1 MVVGEKNHP
10 LYRKHRCWILFKGH
24 LCKTGDDVFKHDK
37 TRGYWSLIMQN
48 QRWIDK
54 DRLLL
59 NGSFQYLV
67 YEHKQEPSITLKPQ
81 NLIEPSHKSKNKI
94 GAWVPFCTGFKKKGK
109 SLQASNKIGKTF
121 NPHWSF
127 MLFLAPTAASETCWI
142 TSNQWGNNK
151 IKNRNHTF
159 SCWRNSKRFVLLM
172 WIHNPAAE
180 VRLDIV

>member
-1 MVVGEKNHP
+1 MNEMHTEQQFIRNTSRIVSLKCINIMHYVTMVVGEKNHP

-94 GAWVPFCTGFKKKGK
+94 GAWVPFCTGFKRREN
-109 SLQASNKIGKTF
+109 LCR
-121 NPHWSF
+121 
-127 MLFLAPTAASETCWI
+127 LPT
-142 TSNQWGNNK
+142 K
-151 IKNRNHTF
+151 
-159 SCWRNSKRFVLLM
+159 
-172 WIHNPAAE
+172 
-180 VRLDIV
+180 